1 MAWLVGS
8 LQLPYLVRNL
18 EVFWVQASLSL
29 LSWAASELLVC
40 TSGGA
45 YDSDRKM
52 DDLKLL
58 YRAYVADSLSSG
70 RLEESKVK
78 ETYSTISTG
87 LLVCH
92 A

>member
-1 MAWLVGS
+1 
-8 LQLPYLVRNL
+8 
-18 EVFWVQASLSL
+18 
-29 LSWAASELLVC
+29 
-40 TSGGA
+40 
-45 YDSDRKM
+45 M
-52 DDLKLL
+52 DDLKLV

-78 ETYSTISTG
+78 ETFSTILTD